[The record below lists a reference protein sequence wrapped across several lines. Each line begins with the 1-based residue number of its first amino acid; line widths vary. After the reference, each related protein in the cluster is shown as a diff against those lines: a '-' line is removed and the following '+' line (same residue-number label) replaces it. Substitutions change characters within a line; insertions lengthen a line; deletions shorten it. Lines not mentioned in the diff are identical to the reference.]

1 MGVTGWVII
10 AIVIVGI
17 VIALFG
23 LDRYRGSRKSGSGSG
38 SGSGSA
44 AQPTDEVFIDPE
56 TGRKMRVWYDER
68 SGKREYRPE

>member
-1 MGVTGWVII
+1 MGVTGWIII

-17 VIALFG
+17 VTALFG
-23 LDRYRGSRKSGSGSG
+23 LDRYRGSRKSTSGSTSGSG
-38 SGSGSA
+38 

-56 TGRKMRVWYDER
+56 TGRKMRVWYDQL

>member
-1 MGVTGWVII
+1 VIAIIVI

-17 VIALFG
+17 VIAMFG
-23 LDRYRGSRKSGSGSG
+23 WDRYRGNRNSASD
-38 SGSGSA
+38 SA

-56 TGRKMRVWYDER
+56 TGRRLRVWYDQR

>member
-1 MGVTGWVII
+1 MSISDWVLI

-17 VIALFG
+17 LIALFG
-23 LDRYRGSRKSGSGSG
+23 LDRYRGSRKSAS
-38 SGSGSA
+38 SA

-56 TGRKMRVWYDER
+56 TGRKMRVWYDQG